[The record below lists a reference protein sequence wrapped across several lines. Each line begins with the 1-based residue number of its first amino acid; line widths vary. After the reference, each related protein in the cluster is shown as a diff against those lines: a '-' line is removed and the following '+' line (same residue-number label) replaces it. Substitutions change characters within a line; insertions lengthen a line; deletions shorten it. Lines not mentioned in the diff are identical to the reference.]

1 MLKIWK
7 AKIEEILPVLVPE
20 ATPPSLREAML
31 YSLLAGGKR
40 FRPLLVLA
48 SAHALGREADPL
60 VEAAC
65 ATEFIHTYSL
75 IHDDLP
81 AMDNDVLRRGKPTS
95 HVRFGEATAILA
107 GDALHTEAFHI
118 LSLHPAT
125 VAPEIRIRSIETLAR
140 ASGAEG
146 MAGGQV
152 LDMEASEAPATT
164 ASLEAIHRGKTARL
178 IQASVLMGGLYAGAS
193 ESRLSQFEQFGLDL
207 GHLFQITDDIL
218 DETSTA
224 EAMGKSPGKDRE
236 QNKITATRILGL
248 SGALESARGLAS
260 RLDSIL
266 QTMEGDDRPLRS
278 LVDLVTSHLPE

>member
-48 SAHALGREADPL
+48 SAHALGREADLL

-65 ATEFIHTYSL
+65 ATQFIHTYSL

-152 LDMEASEAPATT
+152 LDMEASEADRK
-164 ASLEAIHRGKTARL
+164 RG
-178 IQASVLMGGLYAGAS
+178 G
-193 ESRLSQFEQFGLDL
+193 
-207 GHLFQITDDIL
+207 
-218 DETSTA
+218 
-224 EAMGKSPGKDRE
+224 
-236 QNKITATRILGL
+236 
-248 SGALESARGLAS
+248 
-260 RLDSIL
+260 
-266 QTMEGDDRPLRS
+266 
-278 LVDLVTSHLPE
+278 